1 MRIANKRN
9 EQNIQ
14 SKDNIEL
21 PLPFGRHEAFFE
33 TMRNLAIKELEVIE
47 KFNVI

>member
-9 EQNIQ
+9 EQNIH
-14 SKDNIEL
+14 KENIAL
-21 PLPFGRHEAFFE
+21 PLPFGRNEAFFE